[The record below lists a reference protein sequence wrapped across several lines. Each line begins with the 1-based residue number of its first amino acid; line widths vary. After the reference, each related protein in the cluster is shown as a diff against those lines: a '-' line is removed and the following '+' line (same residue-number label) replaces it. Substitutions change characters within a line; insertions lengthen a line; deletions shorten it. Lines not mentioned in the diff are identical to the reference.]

1 MWPPSSGYPACASR
15 PPAPRKCSAWRCIF
29 DTHTHTH
36 HRTRTT
42 AHTQHYNHQFVTRET
57 YSPIIARHPRHT
69 TQINESKDRLEHIL
83 ASLKDAF
90 IALDSQQRYTYVNSN
105 AAEML
110 GARKQR
116 TY

>member
-1 MWPPSSGYPACASR
+1 M
-15 PPAPRKCSAWRCIF
+15 
-29 DTHTHTH
+29 
-36 HRTRTT
+36 
-42 AHTQHYNHQFVTRET
+42 
-57 YSPIIARHPRHT
+57 
-69 TQINESKDRLEHIL
+69 QINESKDRLEHIL

-105 AAEML
+105 AAELL